1 MIQKNIFGRIV
12 LVATAMLMSVSAFA
26 QTVIPER
33 DWEYIRVDD
42 EHVSIGNADKSRRV
56 SAIDQGTAGDIEIP
70 LYLQSSMVVNIAEQ
84 AFEGCTNL
92 TSVVIPDGVTN
103 IAKRAFYGCTSLTNV
118 VIPASVKAIG
128 ELAFYSCKK
137 LQQIKYVNGSEVL
150 ICKSA
155 FRNCTSAMSIEISTA
170 DIIEVKEGAFTGCIG
185 AKSCELRSKMVSI
198 AEMAFSSYNNGNV
211 CRSITNA
218 VINASSTA
226 SIGKKVF
233 FDCDM
238 MATAVIMADSVASV
252 GNLAFSDCG
261 RLEAVSIFAGSTA
274 SIDDSAFFSCGSL
287 GVVTINAGTTASVGD
302 SAFSNCAKL
311 DSVSITAGAT
321 ASVGNSAFSG
331 CAKLV
336 TADFPDVLMTLSSNV
351 FYHCSSLK
359 SFTCPINLTRIA
371 YRAFDTCTTL
381 EHVKFND
388 SLETIEVQAF
398 YGCSSLQELEFPQS
412 IEKVGSRAFEECRSI
427 ASIEFKEGDTNLPSA
442 VSVEIGDRAF
452 YRCSATTNIILSQ
465 NVKSFGSK
473 AFSQCD
479 VLKSVVLPKNLTA
492 ISESAFEDCVLLSTL
507 DLPPS
512 LKSIGLAAFRGCSN
526 YCEFLIPT
534 NSVVD
539 IGAKAFY
546 NTKYW
551 NDWPDDSI
559 VINNGYIFGFKGNP
573 TSVVLPEGCKIIP
586 AGMFENMSNLTNVII
601 PAGVVSVGSRA
612 FANSGIVAIMLN
624 DAETIEV
631 SAFEGCSGL
640 ASVSLS
646 ANLTVI
652 PDNAF
657 KDCTSLTRF
666 NIPDRVNS
674 VGAYAFFGCSSLQT
688 VTGGEHVGSI
698 GDYAFANC
706 TAFEPR
712 LFPSDVI
719 YGVHVFQG
727 CVWDEYVLFPAVGTM
742 REEYPQSYS
751 NIRSVVF
758 PYGHTNIVDD
768 ACRGCAAL
776 EYIDIPDS
784 VVSVGSNAFYG
795 CSSVTSVVM
804 TSALADVAP
813 NAFVG
818 CSNIVSATVSGAIPV
833 MTLFPDVYATIKYFS
848 IAKGC
853 DVLCDDLFHGCA
865 AIEQIEISEAVTS
878 IGARAFYGCTSLG
891 AGGVLISDKVTSIG
905 EEAFAFC
912 ALEYVDIPDSVASVG
927 SSAFYGC
934 SSVTSVVMAA
944 GLTDIASNVFVGCS
958 NIVSATVSGAIPVM
972 TLFPDA
978 YPTIKDF
985 SIAQGCDALC
995 GDLFHGCA
1003 AIEQI
1008 EIPWTVTSIGDRAF
1022 YGCTSLG
1029 ASGVLIPEKVT
1040 AIGENAFAFCSSL
1053 ESVRFLCPKPDEV
1066 AENIYYKA
1074 NPELVTAVLQPY
1086 KDSWQSVMTNSWPVA
1101 NSTVMGRR
1109 IVWWNTDCLAKITFA
1124 YYNGTGKSECQY
1136 YLKNAGRTIEELPEP
1151 PADLEYDEKKY
1162 GDFLGWFTDPYGGE
1176 EVEEGCDVTTS
1187 TVLYA
1192 HWSGNEIDDSEEGDY
1207 DFSAAHTY
1215 NGYVLDNG
1223 ALVGSVQIKIG
1234 KGRYS
1239 KADEETNAVA
1249 NATFQLLGEG
1259 KVAAKGIL
1267 HEDASGEL
1275 VHRKSARELTIS
1287 IDGSTVSGSF
1297 DGLDVVAG
1305 RDFFSSSVR
1314 PDTIRAK
1321 TVLDELG
1328 GLYNVVLS
1336 ATPDG
1341 DYAFCGYVGI
1351 SLQIGQRGSVKISGA
1366 LPDGTKLTAS
1376 CPLVCLD
1383 DQIYVPAV
1391 IPAYSGKKGGIAF
1404 MLNFSEGDMI
1414 LDNVSDWIGAK
1425 GEAIGSLEAED
1436 VSDVVGLQNGE
1447 YQFVADISDFE
1458 IEGETIDDSFSPD
1471 GTVIS
1476 VLSGRWRVPRADA
1489 VKFVGDEGYATAKD
1503 NGNPS
1508 GLKLSYTAKTGL
1520 FKGSFKLYGVTDGG
1534 KSKKHTVMVS
1544 GAVVNGVGYGCAY
1557 IKKVGGV
1564 PVAVDGGIE

>member
-1 MIQKNIFGRIV
+1 MCQKKIFVMIV
-12 LVATAMLMSVSAFA
+12 LVAIAMLMSASAFA

-33 DWEYIRVDD
+33 DWEYIRIDD

-70 LYLQSSMVVNIAEQ
+70 LYLRSSMVVNIAEQ
-84 AFEGCTNL
+84 AFEGCANL
-92 TSVVIPDGVTN
+92 SSVVIPDGVTN

-128 ELAFYSCKK
+128 ELAFYNCNK
-137 LQQIKYVNGSEVL
+137 LQKIQYAAGAEIL
-150 ICKSA
+150 IGNSA
-155 FRNCTSAMSIEISTA
+155 FRNCGSARSIEISTA
-170 DIIEVKEGAFTGCIG
+170 DIIDVREGAFTGCTG
-185 AKSCELRSKMVSI
+185 AKSCELQSKMVSI
-198 AEMAFSSYNNGNV
+198 AEMAFSSYNGGSVCGN
-211 CRSITNA
+211 ITNLV
-218 VINASSTA
+218 VIANTTA
-226 SIGKKVF
+226 SI
-233 FDCDM
+233 
-238 MATAVIMADSVASV
+238 
-252 GNLAFSDCG
+252 
-261 RLEAVSIFAGSTA
+261 
-274 SIDDSAFFSCGSL
+274 
-287 GVVTINAGTTASVGD
+287 
-302 SAFSNCAKL
+302 
-311 DSVSITAGAT
+311 
-321 ASVGNSAFSG
+321 GNSAFSG

-336 TADFPDVLMTLSSNV
+336 TVELPDVLTTLSSNV
-351 FYHCSSLK
+351 FYRCSSLQ
-359 SFTCPINLTRIA
+359 SFSCPTNLTLIA
-371 YRAFDTCTTL
+371 YRAFDTCKAL
-381 EHVKFND
+381 EGVRFND
-388 SLETIEVQAF
+388 VLETIDAQAF
-398 YGCSSLQELEFPQS
+398 YGCSSLLELEFPQS
-412 IEKVGSRAFEECRSI
+412 IEKIGSRAFEECRSI
-427 ASIEFKEGDTNLPSA
+427 ENIEFKEGDTNLLSA
-442 VSVEIGDRAF
+442 SSVEIGDRAF
-452 YRCSATTNIILSQ
+452 YRCSAVTNIVLSQ
-465 NVKSFGSK
+465 NVKSFGSR
-473 AFSQCD
+473 AFAQCD
-479 VLKSVVLPKNLTA
+479 ELKLIAMPTNLTA
-492 ISESAFEDCVLLSTL
+492 ISESAFEDCVSLTTL
-507 DLPPS
+507 ELPLS
-512 LKSIGLAAFRGCSN
+512 LKSIGLAAFRGCTN

-534 NSVVD
+534 NFVVD

-551 NDWPDDSI
+551 NDWTDDSI
-559 VINNGYIFGFKGNP
+559 VENNGYILGFKGDP
-573 TSVVLPEGCKIIP
+573 VSVELPKGCKIIP
-586 AGMFENMSNLTNVII
+586 AGMFEDMARLTNVTIS
-601 PAGVVSVGSRA
+601 AGVVSVGSRA
-612 FANSGIVAIMLN
+612 FANSGIVAIELN
-624 DAETIEV
+624 DAETIGV

-646 ANLTVI
+646 DDLTAI

-657 KDCTSLTRF
+657 KDCTSLTAID
-666 NIPDRVNS
+666 IPDSVNS
-674 VGAYAFFGCSSLQT
+674 IGAYAFFGCTLLQT
-688 VTGGEHVGSI
+688 VTGGESVGSI

-706 TAFEPR
+706 TALEPKR
-712 LFPSDVI
+712 FATDVI

-727 CVWDEYVLFPAVGTM
+727 CVWDEYVLFPSVGTL
-742 REEYPQSYS
+742 REEYPESYS

-758 PYGHTNIVDD
+758 SSGQTDIVAD
-768 ACRGCAAL
+768 ACRGCIAL
-776 EYIDIPDS
+776 EYIDIPGS
-784 VVSVGSNAFYG
+784 IVSVGSNAFYG

-804 TSALADVAP
+804 TSGLSNVAS
-813 NAFVG
+813 NAFAG
-818 CSNIVSATVSGAIPV
+818 CSNIVSATVSGAVPV
-833 MTLFPDVYATIKYFS
+833 MTLLPDVYATIKYLH
-848 IAKGC
+848 IAQGC
-853 DVLCDDLFHGCA
+853 NALCDDLFCGCEA
-865 AIEQIEISEAVTS
+865 LEQI
-878 IGARAFYGCTSLG
+878 
-891 AGGVLISDKVTSIG
+891 D
-905 EEAFAFC
+905 
-912 ALEYVDIPDSVASVG
+912 
-927 SSAFYGC
+927 
-934 SSVTSVVMAA
+934 
-944 GLTDIASNVFVGCS
+944 
-958 NIVSATVSGAIPVM
+958 
-972 TLFPDA
+972 
-978 YPTIKDF
+978 
-985 SIAQGCDALC
+985 
-995 GDLFHGCA
+995 
-1003 AIEQI
+1003 
-1008 EIPWTVTSIGDRAF
+1008 IPWTVTSIGDRAF

-1053 ESVRFLCPKPDEV
+1053 ESVRFLCPRPNEV
-1066 AENIYYKA
+1066 AENIYYKS

-1086 KDSWQSVMTNSWPVA
+1086 KDSWQPVMTNSWPVA
-1101 NSTVMGRR
+1101 KSVVMGRR
-1109 IVWWNTDCLAKITFA
+1109 IMWWETDCLAKITFA
-1124 YYNGTGKSECQY
+1124 YYNGTGRSEYQY

-1162 GDFLGWFTDPYGGE
+1162 GDFLGWFTEPYGGE

-1207 DFSAAHTY
+1207 DFSTAHTY

-1297 DGLDVVAG
+1297 DGMDVVAG
-1305 RDFFSSSVR
+1305 RDFFSSSAR
-1314 PDTIRAK
+1314 SDTIRAK
-1321 TVLDELG
+1321 TIFDELG
-1328 GLYNVVLS
+1328 RLYNVVLS
-1336 ATPDG
+1336 ATPDD
-1341 DYAFCGYVGI
+1341 DYAFCGYVGM

-1425 GEAIGSLEAED
+1425 GEAIGVLEAED
-1436 VSDVVGLQNGE
+1436 VSDVAGLQNGE

-1476 VLSGRWRVPRADA
+1476 VLSGRWRVPRADT
-1489 VKFVGDEGYATAKD
+1489 VKFVGDEGYAIAKD

-1508 GLKLSYTAKTGL
+1508 GLKLSYTVKTGL

-1534 KSKKHTVMVS
+1534 KSKKHTVTVS

-1564 PVAVDGGIE
+1564 PVAVDGGVE

>member
-1 MIQKNIFGRIV
+1 MCQKKIFGRI
-12 LVATAMLMSVSAFA
+12 LVAIAMLMSVSAFA

-33 DWEYIRVDD
+33 DWEYIRIDD

-70 LYLQSSMVVNIAEQ
+70 LYLRSSMVVNIAEQ

-118 VIPASVKAIG
+118 VIPASVKTIG
-128 ELAFYSCKK
+128 ELAFYGCKK
-137 LQQIKYVNGSEVL
+137 LQQIKYVNGAEIL
-150 ICKSA
+150 IGKSA
-155 FRNCTSAMSIEISTA
+155 FRDCTSMMSIEISTA
-170 DIIEVKEGAFTGCIG
+170 DNIEVKEGAFTGCTG
-185 AKSCELRSKMVSI
+185 AKSCELQSKMVSI
-198 AEMAFSSYNNGNV
+198 AEMAFSSYNGGSVCGN
-211 CRSITNA
+211 ITNLV
-218 VINASSTA
+218 VIANTTA
-226 SIGKKVF
+226 SIGDSAF
-233 FDCDM
+233 FNCDM
-238 MATAVIMADSVASV
+238 LTTADIRADSTASV
-252 GNLAFSDCG
+252 GNKAFSDCG
-261 RLEAVSIFAGSTA
+261 RLEIVTITAGSTVSINDSAFLSCGSMDAVTISAGSTA
-274 SIDDSAFFSCGSL
+274 SIGNSAFSSCAKLCSVAIDAGSAVAVGNSAFSSCGSL
-287 GVVTINAGTTASVGD
+287 DAVTISAGSTAS
-302 SAFSNCAKL
+302 
-311 DSVSITAGAT
+311 I
-321 ASVGNSAFSG
+321 GNSAFSG

-336 TADFPDVLMTLSSNV
+336 TVELPDVLTTLSSNV
-351 FYHCSSLK
+351 FYRCSSLQ
-359 SFTCPINLTRIA
+359 SFSCPTNLTRIA
-371 YRAFDTCTTL
+371 YRAFDTCKAL
-381 EHVKFND
+381 VGVRFND
-388 SLETIEVQAF
+388 VLETIDAQAF
-398 YGCSSLQELEFPQS
+398 YGCSSLLELEFPQS
-412 IEKVGSRAFEECRSI
+412 IEKIGSRAFEECRSI
-427 ASIEFKEGDTNLPSA
+427 ENIEFKEGDTNLLSA
-442 VSVEIGDRAF
+442 SSVEIGDRAF
-452 YRCSATTNIILSQ
+452 YRCSAATNIVLSQ
-465 NVKSFGSK
+465 KVKTFGSK
-473 AFSQCD
+473 AFAQCD
-479 VLKSVVLPKNLTA
+479 ALESVALPKNLEA
-492 ISESAFEDCVLLSTL
+492 ISESAFEDCAKLVTL
-507 DLPPS
+507 ELPLS
-512 LKSIGLAAFRGCSN
+512 LKSIGLAAFRGCTS

-534 NSVVD
+534 DCVVD
-539 IGAKAFY
+539 IGAKAFS

-551 NDWPDDSI
+551 NDWPDNCI
-559 VINNGYIFGFKGNP
+559 VENNDYILGFKGNAV
-573 TSVVLPEGCKIIP
+573 SVELPDGCKVIP
-586 AGMFENMSNLTNVII
+586 AGMFEDMSNLTNVII

-612 FANSGIVAIMLN
+612 FANSGIVAIELD
-624 DAETIEV
+624 DAETVGV
-631 SAFEGCSGL
+631 SAFEGCHGL
-640 ASVSLS
+640 ATVSLS
-646 ANLTVI
+646 DDLTAI

-657 KDCTSLTRF
+657 KDCTSLTGF
-666 NIPDRVNS
+666 DIPDSVNS
-674 VGAYAFFGCSSLQT
+674 IGAYAFFDCSSLLT
-688 VTGGEHVGSI
+688 VTGGEAVGSI

-706 TAFEPR
+706 TKLEPKR
-712 LFPSDVI
+712 FSSNVI

-727 CVWDEYVLFPAVGTM
+727 CVWDEYVLFPSVGTL
-742 REEYPQSYS
+742 REEYPESYS

-758 PYGHTNIVDD
+758 SSGQTNIVAD
-768 ACRGCAAL
+768 ACLGCAAL
-776 EYIDIPDS
+776 EYVDIPDS

-804 TSALADVAP
+804 AAGLTDIASS
-813 NAFVG
+813 AFVG
-818 CSNIVSATVSGAIPV
+818 CSNIVSATVSGA
-833 MTLFPDVYATIKYFS
+833 T
-848 IAKGC
+848 
-853 DVLCDDLFHGCA
+853 
-865 AIEQIEISEAVTS
+865 
-878 IGARAFYGCTSLG
+878 
-891 AGGVLISDKVTSIG
+891 
-905 EEAFAFC
+905 
-912 ALEYVDIPDSVASVG
+912 
-927 SSAFYGC
+927 
-934 SSVTSVVMAA
+934 
-944 GLTDIASNVFVGCS
+944 
-958 NIVSATVSGAIPVM
+958 PVM

-978 YPTIKDF
+978 YPTIERLA
-985 SIAQGCDALC
+985 IAQGCETLC
-995 GDLFHGCA
+995 EDLFHGCA
-1003 AIEQI
+1003 AFEQI

-1053 ESVRFLCPKPDEV
+1053 ESVRFLCPRPNEV
-1066 AENIYYKA
+1066 AENIYYKS

-1086 KDSWQSVMTNSWPVA
+1086 KDSWQPVMTNSWPVA

-1124 YYNGTGKSECQY
+1124 YYNGTGKAEYQY

-1207 DFSAAHTY
+1207 DFSTAHTY

-1259 KVAAKGIL
+1259 KVAAKGVL

-1275 VHRKSARELTIS
+1275 VHRKSERELTIS
-1287 IDGSTVSGSF
+1287 IDGGKVSGSF

-1305 RDFFSSSVR
+1305 RDFFSSSAR

-1336 ATPDG
+1336 AIPDG
-1341 DYAFCGYVGI
+1341 DYAFYGYVGI

-1425 GEAIGSLEAED
+1425 GEAIGVLEAED
-1436 VSDVVGLQNGE
+1436 VSDVAGLQNGE

-1476 VLSGRWRVPRADA
+1476 VLSGRWRVPRADT
-1489 VKFVGDEGYATAKD
+1489 VKFVGDEGYITTKD

-1508 GLKLSYTAKTGL
+1508 GLKLSYTVKTGL

-1534 KSKKHTVMVS
+1534 KSKKHTVTVS

-1564 PVAVDGGIE
+1564 PVAVDGGVE